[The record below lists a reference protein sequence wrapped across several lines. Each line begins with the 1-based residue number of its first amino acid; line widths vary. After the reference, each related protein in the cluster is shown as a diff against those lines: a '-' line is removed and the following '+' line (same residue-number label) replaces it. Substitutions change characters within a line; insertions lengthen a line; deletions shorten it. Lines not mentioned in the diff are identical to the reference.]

1 MPVLSTILAYFLG
14 TDPAPEITTYIGGC
28 IMLGGVAVIIK
39 YG

>member
-1 MPVLSTILAYFLG
+1 VLSIVVAYLVG